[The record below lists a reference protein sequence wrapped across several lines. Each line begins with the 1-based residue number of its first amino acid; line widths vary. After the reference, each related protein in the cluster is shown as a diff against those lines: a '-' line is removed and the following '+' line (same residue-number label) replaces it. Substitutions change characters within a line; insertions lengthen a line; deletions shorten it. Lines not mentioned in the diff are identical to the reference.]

1 MVDKEHKF
9 TPRRV
14 LKTRKG
20 IKSTYTDHFSLKIEL
35 KGIPKKQQ
43 QEKQQITWNLNKPGG
58 WSDYKTTTNKEA
70 HKITEAV
77 HEETDI
83 EKVMKK
89 INAID
94 TKIKFKTFG
103 KTKIVLKNLSTVKQC
118 IKPCSKSDCDECK
131 NQDEKDKALLKRRT
145 EQIESAV
152 IKNKRQQARKS
163 RQYI

>member
-1 MVDKEHKF
+1 MINNLDIVQDGPWTWIDRQDSSRKSCLDLAIMSSSLLPYLSKVVVDKEHKF

-89 INAID
+89 INSID
-94 TKIKFKTFG
+94 NVCRF
-103 KTKIVLKNLSTVKQC
+103 
-118 IKPCSKSDCDECK
+118 
-131 NQDEKDKALLKRRT
+131 
-145 EQIESAV
+145 
-152 IKNKRQQARKS
+152 
-163 RQYI
+163 Y